1 MQQVLLIQ
9 TDRTDYR
16 EMWNLQNQL
25 HSAVVADKTKHYL
38 ILTEHKPVIT
48 IGKSGSQSNLLV
60 NPGVLSKQGIEVIE
74 NDRGGDITFHGPG
87 QIVGYPIL
95 NLDHFKKDIHWYLR
109 TLEELIIKTLAQFGL
124 KARRDKGLTGVW
136 IDNRKICA
144 IGIKTSRWVTM
155 HGFALN
161 VNTNLDYFNLIIPC
175 GISDKGVTSISHELG
190 NTIEQNNVINI
201 LISQFKDIF
210 QVNIVSGNI
219 HTKMIKNIGL
229 NHE

>member
-9 TDRTDYR
+9 RDKTDYR
-16 EMWNLQNQL
+16 EMWNLQKQL
-25 HSAVVADKTKHYL
+25 HNSVVADKTKHYL

-60 NPGVLSKQGIEVIE
+60 NSGILSKQGIEVIE

-95 NLDHFKKDIHWYLR
+95 NLAYFKKDIHWYLR
-109 TLEELIIKTLAQFGL
+109 TLEELIINTLAQFGL
-124 KARRDKGLTGVW
+124 KAQRNKGLTGVW

-175 GISDKGVTSISHELG
+175 GITDKGVTSISHELG
-190 NTIEQNNVINI
+190 NTIEQNSVINI
-201 LISQFKDIF
+201 LISQFQDIF
-210 QVNIVSGNI
+210 QVNIISGNI
-219 HTKMIKNIGL
+219 HTKMIKNI
-229 NHE
+229 E

>member
-1 MQQVLLIQ
+1 
-9 TDRTDYR
+9 
-16 EMWNLQNQL
+16 MWDLQKQL
-25 HSAVVADKTKHYL
+25 HSAVVADGSKHYL

-48 IGKSGSQSNLLV
+48 IGKSGNQSNLLV
-60 NPGVLSKQGIEVIE
+60 NSGTLSKQGIDVIE

-95 NLDHFKKDIHWYLR
+95 NLAHFKKDIHWYLR
-109 TLEELIIKTLAQFGL
+109 TLEELIINTLAQLGL
-124 KARRDKGLTGVW
+124 KAQRNKGLTGVW
-136 IDNRKICA
+136 INNRKICA

-161 VNTNLDYFNLIIPC
+161 VNTNLDYFNLIVPC

-201 LISQFKDIF
+201 LISQFQDIF
-210 QVNIVSGNI
+210 QVNTNSGNI
-219 HTKMIKNIGL
+219 HTKTIKNI
-229 NHE
+229 E

>member
-1 MQQVLLIQ
+1 MHQVLLIQ

-16 EMWNLQNQL
+16 EMWNLQKQL
-25 HSAVVADKTKHYL
+25 HNSVVADKTKHYL

-60 NPGVLSKQGIEVIE
+60 NSGILSKQGIEIIE

-95 NLDHFKKDIHWYLR
+95 NLAHFKKDIHWYLR
-109 TLEELIIKTLAQFGL
+109 TLEELIINTLAQFGL
-124 KARRDKGLTGVW
+124 KAQRNKGLTGVW

-175 GISDKGVTSISHELG
+175 GITDKGVTSISHELG
-190 NTIEQNNVINI
+190 NTIEQNSVINI

-210 QVNIVSGNI
+210 QVNIKSGNI
-219 HTKMIKNIGL
+219 HTKIINNI
-229 NHE
+229 E

>member
-1 MQQVLLIQ
+1 
-9 TDRTDYR
+9 
-16 EMWNLQNQL
+16 MWDLQKQL
-25 HSAVVADKTKHYL
+25 HSAVVADGSKHYL
-38 ILTEHKPVIT
+38 VLTEHKPVIT

-60 NPGVLSKQGIEVIE
+60 NSGTLSKQGIDVIE

-95 NLDHFKKDIHWYLR
+95 NLAHFKKDIHWYLR
-109 TLEELIIKTLAQFGL
+109 TLEELIINTLAQLGL
-124 KARRDKGLTGVW
+124 KAQRNKGLTGVW
-136 IDNRKICA
+136 INNRKICA

-161 VNTNLDYFNLIIPC
+161 VNTNLDYFNLIVPC

-201 LISQFKDIF
+201 LISQFQDIF
-210 QVNIVSGNI
+210 QVNINSGNI
-219 HTKMIKNIGL
+219 HTKIINNI
-229 NHE
+229 E

>member
-9 TDRTDYR
+9 TGRSDYR
-16 EMWNLQNQL
+16 EMWAQQKQL
-25 HSAVVADKTKHYL
+25 HSAVVADGTKHYL
-38 ILTEHKPVIT
+38 LLTEHKPVIT

-60 NPGVLSKQGIEVIE
+60 NPGTLSNQGIDVIE

-95 NLDHFKKDIHWYLR
+95 NLAHFKKDIHWYLR
-109 TLEELIIKTLAQFGL
+109 TLEELIINTLAQFGL
-124 KARRDKGLTGVW
+124 KAQRNKGLTGVW

-201 LISQFKDIF
+201 LISQFQDIF
-210 QVNIVSGNI
+210 QVNINSGNI
-219 HTKMIKNIGL
+219 HTKIINNI
-229 NHE
+229 E

>member
-1 MQQVLLIQ
+1 
-9 TDRTDYR
+9 
-16 EMWNLQNQL
+16 
-25 HSAVVADKTKHYL
+25 
-38 ILTEHKPVIT
+38 
-48 IGKSGSQSNLLV
+48 
-60 NPGVLSKQGIEVIE
+60 
-74 NDRGGDITFHGPG
+74 
-87 QIVGYPIL
+87 
-95 NLDHFKKDIHWYLR
+95 
-109 TLEELIIKTLAQFGL
+109 LAQFGL